1 MFCVSMQ
8 SGIFFVIGILLIITG
23 LCHVFSLYL
32 PCFGSDLIIFSCDHQ
47 GDVCA
52 ACGIAE
58 DDMHRVLKPY
68 QLVGVNF
75 MLLLYRKNV
84 GGGMIALNPSC
95 SGESHQ
101 PT

>member
-1 MFCVSMQ
+1 MFCVVMQ
-8 SGIFFVIGILLIITG
+8 FGLSFMIGILLIVTG
-23 LCHVFSLYL
+23 LLVTCSACVYL
-32 PCFGSDLIIFSCDHQ
+32 TCNLIMYSFDYQ

-58 DDMHRVLKPY
+58 DDVHRVLKPY

-84 GGGMIALNPSC
+84 GGGMIALNPAC
-95 SGESHQ
+95 SGESRQ